1 LLEPL
6 AGCGIYIVMHQVP
19 YQPLTYKAFAD
30 LGIGHLAYVRRVRA
44 DEAKRLFQVDV
55 AAELELFSVHSAD
68 GKPIM
73 LAATWD
79 AAVSNAFVN
88 NLQPVMIQ

>member
-1 LLEPL
+1 MPQ
-6 AGCGIYIVMHQVP
+6 AP

-44 DEAKRLFQVDV
+44 DEARSLFLLDV
-55 AAELELFSVHSAD
+55 AAEVELFSVHTAD

-73 LAATWD
+73 LAATRE
-79 AAVSNAFVN
+79 AAMTNAWVN
-88 NLQPVMIQ
+88 NLEPVMVH